1 MAVGGIR
8 RCGVRGNCFGEEMT
22 VVISEHAARLK
33 RALAQLNKSQS
44 SGKPPKLY
52 PVLEKK

>member
-1 MAVGGIR
+1 
-8 RCGVRGNCFGEEMT
+8 MT